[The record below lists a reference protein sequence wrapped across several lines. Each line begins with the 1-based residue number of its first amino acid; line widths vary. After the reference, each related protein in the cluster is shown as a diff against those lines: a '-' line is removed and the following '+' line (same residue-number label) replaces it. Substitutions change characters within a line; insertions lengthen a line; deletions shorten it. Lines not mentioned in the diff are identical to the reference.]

1 MRLNAFDQVG
11 KRSCKKFPIDGGVEK
26 FRTRA
31 ETGPASQ
38 YFSRA
43 KLAVF
48 RKSPRVV
55 FFVARNQK
63 VLLSDVEAAA
73 QTTKD
78 P

>member
-1 MRLNAFDQVG
+1 MLSLQEISDRW
-11 KRSCKKFPIDGGVEK
+11 GGVEK